1 VSRPIVEIARVEKNR
16 ECVRWVRDCQPKS
29 LNVVGGRKIIIG
41 EAVNA
46 ETEIRTT

>member
-1 VSRPIVEIARVEKNR
+1 MGERLPTKELERSR
-16 ECVRWVRDCQPKS
+16 
-29 LNVVGGRKIIIG
+29 GRKIIIG